1 MLYCF
6 FYLIINVVFYGYI
19 ISIFCDCNIFYCVI
33 NNKGGGGF
41 LFMYYL
47 YIFSI
52 RKLIVI

>member
-33 NNKGGGGF
+33 NNKGGVF
-41 LFMYYL
+41 IYVLFV
-47 YIFSI
+47 YIQYKKI
-52 RKLIVI
+52 NCNLI